1 MAATL
6 KADEFDDDPDRGYR
20 NLFRALFVQS
30 LRDIV
35 KNIKDK
41 NAPAEIALSARWLEQ
56 PAGRVCIQALM
67 PSVSADRILRKINE
81 NPQAIL
87 WALENSS
94 AINET
99 TPSIS
104 SSVSIFSFTQDGV
117 TLIEGYEAKQLS
129 DEGNMNMN
137 EQSYRDNETLGSDDI
152 DYGDMPCEC
161 P

>member
-6 KADEFDDDPDRGYR
+6 NADEFDDDLDRGYL

-30 LRDIV
+30 LKDIV

-67 PSVSADRILRKINE
+67 PSVGADCVLRKIME
-81 NPQAIL
+81 NPEAIL
-87 WALENSS
+87 LALENSS
-94 AINET
+94 VSNET

-104 SSVSIFSFTQDGV
+104 SPASIFSFTPDGV
-117 TLIEGYEAKQLS
+117 TLIEGYEAQQLS
-129 DEGNMNMN
+129 YD
-137 EQSYRDNETLGSDDI
+137 TLGSDEI
-152 DYGDMPCEC
+152 DYGEMPCER